1 MAGVPSMDAWTIG
14 LFAVAALVAI
24 SGLVRLMLVRRDRL
38 LAELSAE
45 ARDEQ
50 HKKQLA
56 EAERQKKQKKQ
67 VA

>member
-1 MAGVPSMDAWTIG
+1 MDAWTIA
-14 LFAVAALVAI
+14 LFAVAAFVAI
-24 SGLVRLMLVRRDRL
+24 TALVRLMLVRRDRL
-38 LAELSAE
+38 LAELSAQ

-56 EAERQKKQKKQ
+56 EQLESKKKKQQK

>member
-1 MAGVPSMDAWTIG
+1 MDAWTIG
-14 LFAVAALVAI
+14 LFAVAAFVAI
-24 SGLVRLMLVRRDRL
+24 TALVRLMIVRRDRL
-38 LAELSAE
+38 LAELSAQ

-56 EAERQKKQKKQ
+56 EAKQKKKKEKKQ

>member
-1 MAGVPSMDAWTIG
+1 MDAWTIG
-14 LFAVAALVAI
+14 LFAVAAFVAI
-24 SGLVRLMLVRRDRL
+24 TALVRLMLVRRDRL
-38 LAELSAE
+38 LAELSAK

-56 EAERQKKQKKQ
+56 EAQQKKKKEKKQ

>member
-1 MAGVPSMDAWTIG
+1 MDAWTIG
-14 LFAVAALVAI
+14 LFAVAACVAI
-24 SGLVRLMLVRRDRL
+24 SALVRLMLVRRDRL
-38 LAELSAE
+38 LAELSAQ

-56 EAERQKKQKKQ
+56 EAQQKKKKEKKQ